1 MEKSEKRKEKNTNAS
16 GISEYDSLVEMK
28 RNESFFFDICKK
40 KKKQQINTMQIPQ
53 RENFQMDMF
62 YFRIYKRTWLLND

>member
-40 KKKQQINTMQIPQ
+40 TTKKYHADSTKRKLSNGYVL
-53 RENFQMDMF
+53 FQNIQKNLTF
-62 YFRIYKRTWLLND
+62 E